1 MGFTGSQPRPGASS
15 SLDYPEYL
23 NMVREIKPRGS
34 VAQFYKNRCGSPV
47 RLLFGF
53 RNKKFFADLS
63 RTKRCNIPRR
73 SEQAGAGRDQSQRI
87 ALVDEVNGCKKNVT
101 NAQAIPLTSNESPE
115 IGRANEGDSSL
126 YVGCPAD
133 HSNLRM

>member
-1 MGFTGSQPRPGASS
+1 MDG
-15 SLDYPEYL
+15 
-23 NMVREIKPRGS
+23 
-34 VAQFYKNRCGSPV
+34 
-47 RLLFGF
+47 
-53 RNKKFFADLS
+53 
-63 RTKRCNIPRR
+63 R

-87 ALVDEVNGCKKNVT
+87 ALADEVNGCKKHRYAQNVT

-126 YVGCPAD
+126 YVGCPTD